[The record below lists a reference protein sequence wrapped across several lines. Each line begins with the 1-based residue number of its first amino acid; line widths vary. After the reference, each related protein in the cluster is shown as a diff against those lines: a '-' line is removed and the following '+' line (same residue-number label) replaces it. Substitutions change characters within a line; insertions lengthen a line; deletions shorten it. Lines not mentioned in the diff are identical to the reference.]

1 MKHAA
6 ALVISLVLL
15 FLASSL
21 FGLENPTSPNAEILS
36 VKSVTLP
43 FLNQVDQAAPLKL
56 QCPASVPAPDFKI
69 DMQGCSSECGGCY
82 ACRQWGG
89 TIGGVRVCID
99 CECC

>member
-6 ALVISLVLL
+6 ALVTSLVLL

-36 VKSVTLP
+36 IKSVTLP

-69 DMQGCSSECGGCY
+69 DMQGCSAECGGCY
-82 ACRQWGG
+82 ACRQWTSGPSG
-89 TIGGVRVCID
+89 RLCID